1 MAFVVKYVY
10 NCAENNA
17 DVFALC
23 AEDLENDSRVVLVC
37 AKEFAPRYYGTGIKI
52 L

>member
-1 MAFVVKYVY
+1 MAFVVKYVD

-23 AEDLENDSRVVLVC
+23 AEDLENIT
-37 AKEFAPRYYGTGIKI
+37 AQE
-52 L
+52 